1 VAPDLRTEKQPE
13 VVEFPICRAR
23 FGRSGRHLDWER
35 EPFRAPQSEGGL
47 MSTADLELFG
57 PPDADGSPRFTQ
69 VLRGYDPE
77 QVRGYFLQLTA
88 RVDTLERELEDAV
101 SQRDAA
107 RRRYTMARDDAYNQ
121 LAGRMAELLK
131 VADQQAEKI
140 RRDAE
145 DESKHRI
152 DEARHLASQ
161 IQRESE
167 GEAERLRQ
175 QAMDVLRRA
184 ETDRDRVLGGLTAS
198 RDAVVAELQAT
209 KEHMVTVVQQL
220 EVAMAVAQ
228 AAYPAEG
235 LVDLSG
241 EERSGEDPQADDL
254 LGRSEGFDIMIPEF
268 ISSEQLEEQ
277 PDSQPDDEPVVQAEE
292 PEEAETS

>member
-1 VAPDLRTEKQPE
+1 
-13 VVEFPICRAR
+13 
-23 FGRSGRHLDWER
+23 
-35 EPFRAPQSEGGL
+35 

-69 VLRGYDPE
+69 VLRGFDPE
-77 QVRGYFLQLTA
+77 QVRGYFLQLTS
-88 RVDTLERELEDAV
+88 RVDSLEAELQDAI

-107 RRRYTMARDDAYNQ
+107 RRRYTMAKEDAYGQ
-121 LAGRMAELLK
+121 LASRMAELLK

-145 DESKHRI
+145 EEARRRV

-175 QAMDVLRRA
+175 QAMDVLRQA
-184 ETDRDRVLGGLTAS
+184 EVDRDRVLGGLTAS

-228 AAYPAEG
+228 AAYPTEE
-235 LVDLSG
+235 LG
-241 EERSGEDPQADDL
+241 EFSDEHGAEDPQADDL

-268 ISSEQLEEQ
+268 ISSDQ
-277 PDSQPDDEPVVQAEE
+277 PEAEPGEPEIQEVEE
-292 PEEAETS
+292 PS

>member
-1 VAPDLRTEKQPE
+1 
-13 VVEFPICRAR
+13 
-23 FGRSGRHLDWER
+23 
-35 EPFRAPQSEGGL
+35 

-88 RVDTLERELEDAV
+88 RIESLERELEDAV
-101 SQRDAA
+101 AQRDAA
-107 RRRYTMARDDAYNQ
+107 RRRYTMARTDAYNQ

-145 DESKHRI
+145 DESKHRL
-152 DEARHLASQ
+152 DEARHLSSQ

-175 QAMDVLRRA
+175 EAMDVLRRA
-184 ETDRDRVLGGLTAS
+184 EADRDRVLGGLTAS

-228 AAYPAEG
+228 AAYPTDG
-235 LVDLSG
+235 LVDLS
-241 EERSGEDPQADDL
+241 ESEASVEDPQADDL
-254 LGRSEGFDIMIPEF
+254 LGRAEGFEIMIPEF
-268 ISSEQLEEQ
+268 IEGERQGDEADGEAE
-277 PDSQPDDEPVVQAEE
+277 DEPLVQPEVQAELE
-292 PEEAETS
+292 VSEEAPESGERAGS

>member
-1 VAPDLRTEKQPE
+1 
-13 VVEFPICRAR
+13 
-23 FGRSGRHLDWER
+23 
-35 EPFRAPQSEGGL
+35 

-69 VLRGYDPE
+69 VLRGFDPE
-77 QVRGYFLQLTA
+77 QVRGYFLQLTS
-88 RVDTLERELEDAV
+88 RVDSLEAELQDAI

-107 RRRYTMARDDAYNQ
+107 RRRYTMAKEDAYGQ
-121 LAGRMAELLK
+121 LASRMAELLK

-145 DESKHRI
+145 EEARRRV

-175 QAMDVLRRA
+175 QAMDVLRQA
-184 ETDRDRVLGGLTAS
+184 EVDRDRVLGGLTAS

-228 AAYPAEG
+228 AAYPTEQLGEFPEG
-235 LVDLSG
+235 NG
-241 EERSGEDPQADDL
+241 AEDPQADDL

-268 ISSEQLEEQ
+268 ISSDP
-277 PDSQPDDEPVVQAEE
+277 PDAQSGESEIQEAEE
-292 PEEAETS
+292 PS

>member
-1 VAPDLRTEKQPE
+1 
-13 VVEFPICRAR
+13 
-23 FGRSGRHLDWER
+23 
-35 EPFRAPQSEGGL
+35 

-57 PPDADGSPRFTQ
+57 PPDSDGSPRFTQ

-77 QVRGYFLQLTA
+77 QVRGYFLQLSA
-88 RVDTLERELEDAV
+88 RIDTLERELDDAV

-107 RRRYTMARDDAYNQ
+107 RRRYSMAKDDAYGQ
-121 LAGRMAELLK
+121 LASRMADLLR

-145 DESKHRI
+145 EEARHRV
-152 DEARHLASQ
+152 DEARHLAAQ

-175 QAMDVLRRA
+175 QALDVLRKA

-209 KEHMVTVVQQL
+209 REHMVTVIQQL

-228 AAYPAEG
+228 AAYPTEG
-235 LVDLSG
+235 IEDLSEG
-241 EERSGEDPQADDL
+241 DGTGEDPQADDL
-254 LGRSEGFDIMIPEF
+254 LGRTEGFEIMIPQF
-268 ISSEQLEEQ
+268 IGGEQ
-277 PDSQPDDEPVVQAEE
+277 PEAQTEQEE
-292 PEEAETS
+292 EETS

>member
-1 VAPDLRTEKQPE
+1 
-13 VVEFPICRAR
+13 
-23 FGRSGRHLDWER
+23 
-35 EPFRAPQSEGGL
+35 

-88 RVDTLERELEDAV
+88 RIETLERELEDVV

-121 LAGRMAELLK
+121 LAGRMAEMLK

-145 DESKHRI
+145 DETKHRL
-152 DEARHLASQ
+152 DEARHLATQ

-167 GEAERLRQ
+167 GEADRLRQ
-175 QAMDVLRRA
+175 QATEVLRQA
-184 ETDRDRVLGGLTAS
+184 EADRDRVLGGL
-198 RDAVVAELQAT
+198 QAT
-209 KEHMVTVVQQL
+209 REHMVTVVQQL

-228 AAYPAEG
+228 AAYPTDS
-235 LVDLSG
+235 LVDLTIQDG
-241 EERSGEDPQADDL
+241 VADDPKADDL
-254 LGRSEGFDIMIPEF
+254 LGSTEGFEIMIPEF
-268 ISSEQLEEQ
+268 ISGEEPDEQ
-277 PDSQPDDEPVVQAEE
+277 PADEEE
-292 PEEAETS
+292 IETS

>member
-1 VAPDLRTEKQPE
+1 
-13 VVEFPICRAR
+13 
-23 FGRSGRHLDWER
+23 
-35 EPFRAPQSEGGL
+35 

-69 VLRGYDPE
+69 VLRGFDPE
-77 QVRGYFLQLTA
+77 QVRGYFLQLTS
-88 RVDTLERELEDAV
+88 RVDSLEAELEDAI

-107 RRRYTMARDDAYNQ
+107 RRRYTMAKEDAYGQ
-121 LAGRMAELLK
+121 LASRMAELLK

-145 DESKHRI
+145 EEARRRV

-175 QAMDVLRRA
+175 QAMDVLRQA
-184 ETDRDRVLGGLTAS
+184 EVDRDRVLGGLTAS

-228 AAYPAEG
+228 AAYPTEQLGEFPEG
-235 LVDLSG
+235 SD
-241 EERSGEDPQADDL
+241 GEDPQADDL

-268 ISSEQLEEQ
+268 ISSDQ
-277 PDSQPDDEPVVQAEE
+277 PEAQSGEPEIQEAEE
-292 PEEAETS
+292 PS

>member
-1 VAPDLRTEKQPE
+1 
-13 VVEFPICRAR
+13 
-23 FGRSGRHLDWER
+23 
-35 EPFRAPQSEGGL
+35 

-88 RVDTLERELEDAV
+88 RVETLERELEDAV

-131 VADQQAEKI
+131 VADQQAERI

-145 DESKHRI
+145 EETKHRL
-152 DEARHLASQ
+152 DEARHLATQ

-167 GEAERLRQ
+167 GEADRLRQ
-175 QAMDVLRRA
+175 QASEVLRHA
-184 ETDRDRVLGGLTAS
+184 EAGRDRVLGGLTAS

-209 KEHMVTVVQQL
+209 REHMVTVIQQL

-228 AAYPAEG
+228 AAYPTDSLLDLTTKEG
-235 LVDLSG
+235 GVA
-241 EERSGEDPQADDL
+241 EDPKADDL
-254 LGRSEGFDIMIPEF
+254 LGSTEGFEIMIPEF
-268 ISSEQLEEQ
+268 ISGEEPDEQ
-277 PDSQPDDEPVVQAEE
+277 PAVQEE
-292 PEEAETS
+292 TETS

>member
-1 VAPDLRTEKQPE
+1 
-13 VVEFPICRAR
+13 
-23 FGRSGRHLDWER
+23 
-35 EPFRAPQSEGGL
+35 

-88 RVDTLERELEDAV
+88 RIDTLERELEDAV
-101 SQRDAA
+101 SQRDSA

-140 RRDAE
+140 HREAE
-145 DESKHRI
+145 DESKHRL
-152 DEARHLASQ
+152 DEARHLATQ

-175 QAMDVLRRA
+175 QAMDVLRQA

-209 KEHMVTVVQQL
+209 REHMVTVIQQL

-228 AAYPAEG
+228 AAYPTDG

-241 EERSGEDPQADDL
+241 EEGAGEDPQADDL
-254 LGRSEGFDIMIPEF
+254 LGRSEGFEIMIPEF
-268 ISSEQLEEQ
+268 ISSDEPDEQ
-277 PDSQPDDEPVVQAEE
+277 PAEHG
-292 PEEAETS
+292 EEETS

>member
-1 VAPDLRTEKQPE
+1 
-13 VVEFPICRAR
+13 
-23 FGRSGRHLDWER
+23 
-35 EPFRAPQSEGGL
+35 

-209 KEHMVTVVQQL
+209 REHMVTVVQQL

>member
-1 VAPDLRTEKQPE
+1 
-13 VVEFPICRAR
+13 
-23 FGRSGRHLDWER
+23 
-35 EPFRAPQSEGGL
+35 

-88 RVDTLERELEDAV
+88 RIDTLERELEDAV
-101 SQRDAA
+101 AQRDAA
-107 RRRYTMARDDAYNQ
+107 RRRYAMARDDAYNQ

-140 RRDAE
+140 RREAE

-152 DEARHLASQ
+152 DEARHLSTQ

-167 GEAERLRQ
+167 AESERLRQ
-175 QAMDVLRRA
+175 QAMEVLRQA
-184 ETDRDRVLGGLTAS
+184 ESDRDRVLGGLTAS

-228 AAYPAEG
+228 AAYPTEDV
-235 LVDLSG
+235 VDLSL
-241 EERSGEDPQADDL
+241 RTTGEDPQADDL
-254 LGRSEGFDIMIPEF
+254 LGRSEGFEIMIPEF
-268 ISSEQLEEQ
+268 ISSDEAAEPEDPTEEQ
-277 PDSQPDDEPVVQAEE
+277 ITDREDDE
-292 PEEAETS
+292 TS

>member
-1 VAPDLRTEKQPE
+1 
-13 VVEFPICRAR
+13 
-23 FGRSGRHLDWER
+23 
-35 EPFRAPQSEGGL
+35 

-88 RVDTLERELEDAV
+88 RIDTLERELEDAV
-101 SQRDAA
+101 AQRDAA
-107 RRRYTMARDDAYNQ
+107 RRRYAMARDDAYNQ

-140 RRDAE
+140 RREAE

-152 DEARHLASQ
+152 DEARHLSTQ

-167 GEAERLRQ
+167 AESERLRQ
-175 QAMDVLRRA
+175 QAMEVLRQA
-184 ETDRDRVLGGLTAS
+184 ESDRDRVLGGLTAS

-228 AAYPAEG
+228 AAYPTEDV
-235 LVDLSG
+235 VDLSLTTT
-241 EERSGEDPQADDL
+241 GEDPQADDL
-254 LGRSEGFDIMIPEF
+254 LGRSEGFEIMIPEF
-268 ISSEQLEEQ
+268 ISSDEAAEPEDPPEEQ
-277 PDSQPDDEPVVQAEE
+277 ITDREDDE
-292 PEEAETS
+292 TS

>member
-1 VAPDLRTEKQPE
+1 
-13 VVEFPICRAR
+13 
-23 FGRSGRHLDWER
+23 
-35 EPFRAPQSEGGL
+35 

-88 RVDTLERELEDAV
+88 RIDTLERELEDAIA
-101 SQRDAA
+101 QRDAA
-107 RRRYTMARDDAYNQ
+107 RRRYAMARDDAYNQ

-131 VADQQAEKI
+131 VADQQAEKV

-152 DEARHLASQ
+152 DEARHLSTQ

-167 GEAERLRQ
+167 AESERLRQ
-175 QAMDVLRRA
+175 QAMEVLRQA
-184 ETDRDRVLGGLTAS
+184 EADRDRVLGGLTAS

-228 AAYPAEG
+228 AAYPTEDV
-235 LVDLSG
+235 VDLSLTTT
-241 EERSGEDPQADDL
+241 GEDPQADDL
-254 LGRSEGFDIMIPEF
+254 LGRSEGFEIMIPEF
-268 ISSEQLEEQ
+268 ISSE
-277 PDSQPDDEPVVQAEE
+277 EPAEPGSQAEE
-292 PEEAETS
+292 PIADREDDETS

>member
-1 VAPDLRTEKQPE
+1 
-13 VVEFPICRAR
+13 
-23 FGRSGRHLDWER
+23 
-35 EPFRAPQSEGGL
+35 

-88 RVDTLERELEDAV
+88 RIDTLEAELEDAV
-101 SQRDAA
+101 SQRDVA
-107 RRRYTMARDDAYNQ
+107 RRRYTMARDDAYSQ

-145 DESKHRI
+145 DESKHRL
-152 DEARHLASQ
+152 DEARHLATQ

-175 QAMDVLRRA
+175 QAMEVLRKA
-184 ETDRDRVLGGLTAS
+184 EADRDRVLGGLTAS

-228 AAYPAEG
+228 AAYPTDG

-241 EERSGEDPQADDL
+241 DEGPGEDPQADDL
-254 LGRSEGFDIMIPEF
+254 LGRAEGFEIMIPEF
-268 ISSEQLEEQ
+268 IANEQ
-277 PDSQPDDEPVVQAEE
+277 PGDQTNVEAEDEALVRADAQTDAQADE
-292 PEEAETS
+292 PEETESS

>member
-1 VAPDLRTEKQPE
+1 
-13 VVEFPICRAR
+13 
-23 FGRSGRHLDWER
+23 
-35 EPFRAPQSEGGL
+35 

-88 RVDTLERELEDAV
+88 KVDTLERELEDAV
-101 SQRDAA
+101 SQRDSA

-145 DESKHRI
+145 DESKHRL
-152 DEARHLASQ
+152 DETRHLATQ

-167 GEAERLRQ
+167 AEAERLRQ
-175 QAMDVLRRA
+175 QAMEVLRHA
-184 ETDRDRVLGGLTAS
+184 EADRDRVLGGLTAS

-209 KEHMVTVVQQL
+209 REHMVTVIQQL

-228 AAYPAEG
+228 SAYPTE
-235 LVDLSG
+235 DF
-241 EERSGEDPQADDL
+241 ERSGENGGLEADPQADDL
-254 LGRSEGFDIMIPEF
+254 LGSSEGFEIMIPEF
-268 ISSEQLEEQ
+268 IAGDEPHLQPAEQ
-277 PDSQPDDEPVVQAEE
+277 PAEQPPEQPAEQ
-292 PEEAETS
+292 EEGQTS

>member
-1 VAPDLRTEKQPE
+1 
-13 VVEFPICRAR
+13 
-23 FGRSGRHLDWER
+23 
-35 EPFRAPQSEGGL
+35 

-175 QAMDVLRRA
+175 QAMEVLRRA

-209 KEHMVTVVQQL
+209 KEHMVTVV
-220 EVAMAVAQ
+220 Q

-268 ISSEQLEEQ
+268 ISSEQLDEQ
-277 PDSQPDDEPVVQAEE
+277 PDSQTDDEPVGQAEE

>member
-1 VAPDLRTEKQPE
+1 
-13 VVEFPICRAR
+13 
-23 FGRSGRHLDWER
+23 
-35 EPFRAPQSEGGL
+35 
-47 MSTADLELFG
+47 MSTADLDLFG

-88 RVDTLERELEDAV
+88 RIDTLERELEDAV
-101 SQRDAA
+101 SQRDVA
-107 RRRYTMARDDAYNQ
+107 RRRYAMARDDAYNQ

-140 RRDAE
+140 RREAE

-152 DEARHLASQ
+152 DEARHLSTQ

-167 GEAERLRQ
+167 AESERLRQ
-175 QAMDVLRRA
+175 QAMEVLRLA
-184 ETDRDRVLGGLTAS
+184 EADRDRVLGGLTAS

-228 AAYPAEG
+228 AAYPTEDM
-235 LVDLSG
+235 VDLSG
-241 EERSGEDPQADDL
+241 GRGSGDDPQADDL
-254 LGRSEGFDIMIPEF
+254 LGRSEGFEIMIPEF
-268 ISSEQLEEQ
+268 ISN
-277 PDSQPDDEPVVQAEE
+277 DQPDDEAREPVAEE
-292 PEEAETS
+292 EPDQTS

>member
-1 VAPDLRTEKQPE
+1 
-13 VVEFPICRAR
+13 
-23 FGRSGRHLDWER
+23 
-35 EPFRAPQSEGGL
+35 

-88 RVDTLERELEDAV
+88 RIDTLDRELEDAV
-101 SQRDAA
+101 AQRDAA
-107 RRRYTMARDDAYNQ
+107 RRRYAMARDDAYNQ

-140 RRDAE
+140 RREAE

-152 DEARHLASQ
+152 DEARHLSTQ

-167 GEAERLRQ
+167 AESERLRQ
-175 QAMDVLRRA
+175 QAMEVLRQA
-184 ETDRDRVLGGLTAS
+184 ESDRDRVLGGLTAS

-228 AAYPAEG
+228 AAYPTEDV
-235 LVDLSG
+235 VDLSL
-241 EERSGEDPQADDL
+241 STTGEDPQADDL
-254 LGRSEGFDIMIPEF
+254 LGRSEGFEIMIPEF
-268 ISSEQLEEQ
+268 ISSDEAAEPEDPTEEQ
-277 PDSQPDDEPVVQAEE
+277 ITDREDDE
-292 PEEAETS
+292 TS

>member
-1 VAPDLRTEKQPE
+1 
-13 VVEFPICRAR
+13 
-23 FGRSGRHLDWER
+23 
-35 EPFRAPQSEGGL
+35 

-88 RVDTLERELEDAV
+88 RIDTLERELEDAV
-101 SQRDAA
+101 SQRDSA

-131 VADQQAEKI
+131 VADQQADKI

-145 DESKHRI
+145 DESKHRL
-152 DEARHLASQ
+152 DETRHLATQ

-167 GEAERLRQ
+167 AEAERLRQ
-175 QAMDVLRRA
+175 QAMEVLRHA
-184 ETDRDRVLGGLTAS
+184 EADRDRVLGGLTAS

-209 KEHMVTVVQQL
+209 REHMVTVVQQL

-228 AAYPAEG
+228 AAYPTE
-235 LVDLSG
+235 DF
-241 EERSGEDPQADDL
+241 ERSTEDGLEADPQADDL
-254 LGRSEGFDIMIPEF
+254 LGSSEGFEIMIPEF
-268 ISSEQLEEQ
+268 IAGEKPHLRPAEQ
-277 PDSQPDDEPVVQAEE
+277 PVEQPVEQQEG
-292 PEEAETS
+292 ETS

>member
-1 VAPDLRTEKQPE
+1 
-13 VVEFPICRAR
+13 
-23 FGRSGRHLDWER
+23 
-35 EPFRAPQSEGGL
+35 

-88 RVDTLERELEDAV
+88 RVETLERELEDAV

-107 RRRYTMARDDAYNQ
+107 RRRYTLARDDAYNQ

-131 VADQQAEKI
+131 VADQQAERI

-145 DESKHRI
+145 EETKHRL
-152 DEARHLASQ
+152 DEARHLATQ

-167 GEAERLRQ
+167 GEADRLRQ
-175 QAMDVLRRA
+175 QASEVLRQA
-184 ETDRDRVLGGLTAS
+184 EANRDRVLGGLTAS

-209 KEHMVTVVQQL
+209 REHMVTVIQQL

-228 AAYPAEG
+228 AAYPTDSLLDLTTKEG
-235 LVDLSG
+235 VA
-241 EERSGEDPQADDL
+241 EDPKADDL
-254 LGRSEGFDIMIPEF
+254 LGSTEGFEIMIPEF
-268 ISSEQLEEQ
+268 ISGEEPDEQ
-277 PDSQPDDEPVVQAEE
+277 PAVQEE
-292 PEEAETS
+292 TETS

>member
-1 VAPDLRTEKQPE
+1 
-13 VVEFPICRAR
+13 
-23 FGRSGRHLDWER
+23 
-35 EPFRAPQSEGGL
+35 

-88 RVDTLERELEDAV
+88 RIDTLEAELEDAV
-101 SQRDAA
+101 AQRDSA
-107 RRRYTMARDDAYNQ
+107 RRRYTMAKEDAYGQ
-121 LAGRMAELLK
+121 LATRMAELLK

-145 DESKHRI
+145 EEARRRV

-175 QAMDVLRRA
+175 QAMDVLRQA
-184 ETDRDRVLGGLTAS
+184 EADRDRVLGGLTAS

-228 AAYPAEG
+228 AAYPTEEIGEFGEG
-235 LVDLSG
+235 ASG
-241 EERSGEDPQADDL
+241 QDDPQADDL
-254 LGRSEGFDIMIPEF
+254 LGRTEGFEIMIPEF
-268 ISSEQLEEQ
+268 IGG
-277 PDSQPDDEPVVQAEE
+277 DEPEAHAGEE
-292 PEEAETS
+292 PEDLTP

>member
-1 VAPDLRTEKQPE
+1 
-13 VVEFPICRAR
+13 
-23 FGRSGRHLDWER
+23 
-35 EPFRAPQSEGGL
+35 

-77 QVRGYFLQLTA
+77 QVRGYFLQLTS
-88 RVDTLERELEDAV
+88 RVDTLEAELEDAV
-101 SQRDAA
+101 SQRDSA
-107 RRRYTMARDDAYNQ
+107 RRRYTMAKEDAYGQ
-121 LAGRMAELLK
+121 LATRMAELLK
-131 VADQQAEKI
+131 VADQQAETI

-145 DESKHRI
+145 EEARRRV

-175 QAMDVLRRA
+175 QAMDVLRQA
-184 ETDRDRVLGGLTAS
+184 EADRDRVLGGLTAS

-228 AAYPAEG
+228 AAYPTEHLGEFSEG
-235 LVDLSG
+235 NG
-241 EERSGEDPQADDL
+241 AEDPQADDL

-268 ISSEQLEEQ
+268 ISGDQEDAQTG
-277 PDSQPDDEPVVQAEE
+277 EPGAEE
-292 PEEAETS
+292 PS

>member
-1 VAPDLRTEKQPE
+1 
-13 VVEFPICRAR
+13 
-23 FGRSGRHLDWER
+23 
-35 EPFRAPQSEGGL
+35 

-69 VLRGYDPE
+69 VLRGFDPE
-77 QVRGYFLQLTA
+77 QVRGYFLQLTS
-88 RVDTLERELEDAV
+88 RVDSLEAELQDAI

-107 RRRYTMARDDAYNQ
+107 RRRYTMAKEDAYGQ
-121 LAGRMAELLK
+121 LASRMAELLK

-145 DESKHRI
+145 EEARRRV

-175 QAMDVLRRA
+175 QAMDVLRQA
-184 ETDRDRVLGGLTAS
+184 EVDRDRVLGGLTAS

-228 AAYPAEG
+228 AAYPNEQLGEFPEG
-235 LVDLSG
+235 NG
-241 EERSGEDPQADDL
+241 AEDPQADDL

-268 ISSEQLEEQ
+268 ISSDQ
-277 PDSQPDDEPVVQAEE
+277 PDAQSGEPEIQEAEE
-292 PEEAETS
+292 PS

>member
-1 VAPDLRTEKQPE
+1 
-13 VVEFPICRAR
+13 
-23 FGRSGRHLDWER
+23 
-35 EPFRAPQSEGGL
+35 

-88 RVDTLERELEDAV
+88 RIDTLERELEDAV

-107 RRRYTMARDDAYNQ
+107 RRRYAMARDDAYNQ

-140 RRDAE
+140 RHDAE
-145 DESKHRI
+145 DESKHRL

-175 QAMDVLRRA
+175 QAMEVLRQA
-184 ETDRDRVLGGLTAS
+184 EADRDRVLGGLTAS

-228 AAYPAEG
+228 AAYPTEG
-235 LVDLSG
+235 LVDLSREAG
-241 EERSGEDPQADDL
+241 SDEDPQADDL
-254 LGRSEGFDIMIPEF
+254 LGSTEGFEIMIPEF
-268 ISSEQLEEQ
+268 ISNEQ
-277 PDSQPDDEPVVQAEE
+277 PGERSDSETTVETNDEPVVQVDE

>member
-1 VAPDLRTEKQPE
+1 
-13 VVEFPICRAR
+13 
-23 FGRSGRHLDWER
+23 
-35 EPFRAPQSEGGL
+35 

-69 VLRGYDPE
+69 VLRGFDPE
-77 QVRGYFLQLTA
+77 QVRGYFLQLTS
-88 RVDTLERELEDAV
+88 RVDSLEAELQDAI

-107 RRRYTMARDDAYNQ
+107 RRRYTMAKEDAYGQ
-121 LAGRMAELLK
+121 LASRMAELLK

-140 RRDAE
+140 RGDAE
-145 DESKHRI
+145 EEARRRV

-175 QAMDVLRRA
+175 QAMDVLRQA
-184 ETDRDRVLGGLTAS
+184 EVDRDRVLGGLTAS

-228 AAYPAEG
+228 AAYPTEQIGEFPEG
-235 LVDLSG
+235 NG
-241 EERSGEDPQADDL
+241 AEDPQADDL

-268 ISSEQLEEQ
+268 ISSDQQDAQSGEAEIQET
-277 PDSQPDDEPVVQAEE
+277 EE
-292 PEEAETS
+292 PS

>member
-1 VAPDLRTEKQPE
+1 
-13 VVEFPICRAR
+13 
-23 FGRSGRHLDWER
+23 
-35 EPFRAPQSEGGL
+35 
-47 MSTADLELFG
+47 MSVADLELFG

-88 RVDTLERELEDAV
+88 RIDTLERELEDAIG
-101 SQRDAA
+101 QRDAA
-107 RRRYTMARDDAYNQ
+107 RRRYSMARDDAYNQ

-140 RRDAE
+140 KRDAE
-145 DESKHRI
+145 EDAKHRV

-175 QAMDVLRRA
+175 QAMDVLRQA
-184 ETDRDRVLGGLTAS
+184 EADRDRVLGGLTAS

-209 KEHMVTVVQQL
+209 REHMVTVVQQL

-228 AAYPAEG
+228 AAYPNEHLEPGAFEDG
-235 LVDLSG
+235 T
-241 EERSGEDPQADDL
+241 REDPQADDL
-254 LGRSEGFDIMIPEF
+254 LGRSEGFEIMLPEF
-268 ISSEQLEEQ
+268 MANEEPDDQPADLASDSPAAEVIDLADEESDEESEEQ
-277 PDSQPDDEPVVQAEE
+277 PDEQPDEE
-292 PEEAETS
+292 DGETS

>member
-1 VAPDLRTEKQPE
+1 
-13 VVEFPICRAR
+13 
-23 FGRSGRHLDWER
+23 
-35 EPFRAPQSEGGL
+35 
-47 MSTADLELFG
+47 MSVADLELFG

-88 RVDTLERELEDAV
+88 RIDTLERELEDAIG
-101 SQRDAA
+101 QRDAA
-107 RRRYTMARDDAYNQ
+107 RRRYSMARDDAYNQ

-140 RRDAE
+140 KREAE
-145 DESKHRI
+145 EEAKHRV
-152 DEARHLASQ
+152 DDARHLATQ

-167 GEAERLRQ
+167 AEAERLRQ
-175 QAMDVLRRA
+175 QAMDVLRQA

-209 KEHMVTVVQQL
+209 REHMVTVIQQL

-228 AAYPAEG
+228 AAYPTDQLDTGGFEGGAE
-235 LVDLSG
+235 
-241 EERSGEDPQADDL
+241 EDPQADDL
-254 LGRSEGFDIMIPEF
+254 LGRSEGFEIMLPEF
-268 ISSEQLEEQ
+268 MANEE
-277 PDSQPDDEPVVQAEE
+277 PDDQPGELGTDQPAELVTDQPVAEVIDLADEE
-292 PEEAETS
+292 PADQSDEGEDESS

>member
-1 VAPDLRTEKQPE
+1 
-13 VVEFPICRAR
+13 
-23 FGRSGRHLDWER
+23 
-35 EPFRAPQSEGGL
+35 
-47 MSTADLELFG
+47 MSVADLELFG

-88 RVDTLERELEDAV
+88 RIDTLERELEDAIG
-101 SQRDAA
+101 QRDAA
-107 RRRYTMARDDAYNQ
+107 RRRYSMARDDAYNQ

-140 RRDAE
+140 KRDAE
-145 DESKHRI
+145 EDAKHRV

-175 QAMDVLRRA
+175 QAMDVLRQA
-184 ETDRDRVLGGLTAS
+184 EADRDRVLGGLTAS

-209 KEHMVTVVQQL
+209 REHMVTVIQQL

-228 AAYPAEG
+228 AAYPTEQLDPGAFESGAE
-235 LVDLSG
+235 
-241 EERSGEDPQADDL
+241 EDPQADDL
-254 LGRSEGFDIMIPEF
+254 LGRSEGFEIMLPEF
-268 ISSEQLEEQ
+268 MANEEPDDQPAERAGDEPAELAIDQPAAELIDLVDDVSEDQ
-277 PDSQPDDEPVVQAEE
+277 PDEHPDEE
-292 PEEAETS
+292 DGETS

>member
-1 VAPDLRTEKQPE
+1 
-13 VVEFPICRAR
+13 
-23 FGRSGRHLDWER
+23 
-35 EPFRAPQSEGGL
+35 

-88 RVDTLERELEDAV
+88 RIDALERELEDAV
-101 SQRDAA
+101 AQRDAA

-140 RRDAE
+140 RREAE

-152 DEARHLASQ
+152 DEARHLSGQ

-167 GEAERLRQ
+167 SESERLRQ
-175 QAMDVLRRA
+175 QAMEVLRQA
-184 ETDRDRVLGGLTAS
+184 EADRDRVLGGLTAS

-228 AAYPAEG
+228 AAYPTEDV
-235 LVDLSG
+235 VDLSRTTT
-241 EERSGEDPQADDL
+241 EEDPQADDL
-254 LGRSEGFDIMIPEF
+254 LGRSEGFEIMIPEF
-268 ISSEQLEEQ
+268 ISSEEPAEPEGPTEEETA
-277 PDSQPDDEPVVQAEE
+277 DREDDE
-292 PEEAETS
+292 TS

>member
-1 VAPDLRTEKQPE
+1 
-13 VVEFPICRAR
+13 
-23 FGRSGRHLDWER
+23 
-35 EPFRAPQSEGGL
+35 

-69 VLRGYDPE
+69 VLRGFDPE

-88 RVDTLERELEDAV
+88 RVDSLEAELEDAI

-107 RRRYTMARDDAYNQ
+107 RRRYTMAKEDAYGQ
-121 LAGRMAELLK
+121 LASRMAELLK

-145 DESKHRI
+145 EEARRRV

-175 QAMDVLRRA
+175 QAMDVLRQA
-184 ETDRDRVLGGLTAS
+184 EVDRDRVLGGLTAS

-228 AAYPAEG
+228 AAYPTEQLGEFPEG
-235 LVDLSG
+235 NG
-241 EERSGEDPQADDL
+241 GEDPQADDL

-268 ISSEQLEEQ
+268 ISSDQ
-277 PDSQPDDEPVVQAEE
+277 PEAQSGEPEIQEAEE
-292 PEEAETS
+292 PS